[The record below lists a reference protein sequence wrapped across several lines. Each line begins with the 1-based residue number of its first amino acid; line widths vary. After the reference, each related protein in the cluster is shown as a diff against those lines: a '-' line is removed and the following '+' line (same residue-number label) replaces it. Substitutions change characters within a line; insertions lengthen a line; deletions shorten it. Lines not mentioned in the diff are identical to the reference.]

1 MALRSL
7 SGPRLEPLEGPA
19 SHLVV
24 LVHGYGS
31 DGNDLIGLAPH
42 WQSQMPGA
50 AFVAPNGPDP
60 VPGSPGFQ
68 WFPISRIDPREMQT
82 GVESAGPLLEQFL
95 DEELARL
102 SLPPER
108 LILVGFSQGTMLSLH
123 VGLRR
128 ATPPAAI
135 IGLSGLLAGPPPQR
149 QDGPPIFL
157 SHGDADQVIPV
168 QAMLAAATT
177 LGTAGRAVQWHL
189 AHGVGHGVDPETM
202 ALAGGF
208 LSLAFRGLLHRS
220 GPASCLLG
228 TAPQP
233 ACHGLCG

>member
-1 MALRSL
+1 MASL
-7 SGPRLEPLEGPA
+7 SGPRLAPLQGPA

-42 WQSQMPGA
+42 WQSLLPGA
-50 AFVAPNGPDP
+50 AFAAPNGPDP
-60 VPGSPGFQ
+60 VAGSPGFQ
-68 WFPISRIDPREMQT
+68 WFPISRIDPNEMQK
-82 GVESAGPLLEQFL
+82 GVEIAGPVLEQFL
-95 DEELARL
+95 DEELGRL

-128 ATPPAAI
+128 AMPPAAI
-135 IGLSGLLAGPPPQR
+135 VGLSGLLAGPAPKR

-157 SHGDADQVIPV
+157 AHGDADQVIPV
-168 QAMLAAATT
+168 QAMLAAAAM
-177 LGTAGRAVQWHL
+177 LGRAGRAVQWHL
-189 AHGVGHGVDPETM
+189 AHGVGHGVDPQTM

-208 LSLAFRGLLHRS
+208 LGLAFRGLLHRS
-220 GPASCLLG
+220 GPASSLLG
-228 TAPQP
+228 TEA
-233 ACHGLCG
+233 

>member
-7 SGPRLEPLEGPA
+7 SGPRLEPLQGPA

-60 VPGSPGFQ
+60 MPGSPGFQ
-68 WFPISRIDPREMQT
+68 WFPISRIDPQEMRK
-82 GVESAGPLLEQFL
+82 GVDAAGPVLEQFL

-102 SLPPER
+102 SLGPER
-108 LILVGFSQGTMLSLH
+108 LILVGFSQGAMLSLH
-123 VGLRR
+123 IGLRR
-128 ATPPAAI
+128 AVPPAAVVS
-135 IGLSGLLAGPPPQR
+135 LSGLLPGPAPKR
-149 QDGPPIFL
+149 DDGPPIFL
-157 SHGDADQVIPV
+157 AHGDADQVVPV
-168 QAMLAAATT
+168 QAMLAAAAM
-177 LGTAGRAVQWHL
+177 LGVAGRAAQWHL

-208 LSLAFRGLLHRS
+208 LGLAYRGLLHRP
-220 GPASCLLG
+220 GPASSVLG
-228 TAPQP
+228 TKA
-233 ACHGLCG
+233 